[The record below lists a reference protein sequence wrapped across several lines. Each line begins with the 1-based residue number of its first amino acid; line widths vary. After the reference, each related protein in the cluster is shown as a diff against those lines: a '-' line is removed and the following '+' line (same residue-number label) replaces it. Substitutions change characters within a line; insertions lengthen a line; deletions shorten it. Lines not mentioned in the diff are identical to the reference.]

1 MDVSALLPPTGSP
14 DLGLALVHA
23 SHTPLVLLDG
33 DLHIDAASL
42 SFCRAFG
49 LVPDRV
55 AGTELFA
62 LGDGE
67 WDLAALRALLLDA
80 LAGRVLEAIAIDLVR
95 PLHDTCRLMVHAQL
109 LDAAPPSRVALSIL
123 DITAARAVQRRLEG
137 LVREKDVLH
146 QELQHRVANS
156 LQIIASIL
164 MQSARRVATDET
176 RTHLVDAHHRV
187 IAIAT
192 LQRQLATT
200 AAHEVAV
207 RPYLRELCASIAAAM
222 IYDAKRLSLSAS
234 GDDSMTSA
242 ELSISLGLIV
252 TELTINAVKHAFPG
266 DDPTGTIKVDYR
278 RAGNGHWVLTVTDNG
293 VGMPAEADSKPGLG
307 TSIVS
312 ALADKLGARVAVT
325 AANPGTCVTVTHA

>member
-1 MDVSALLPPTGSP
+1 MELSAPLTPAGSL
-14 DLGLALVHA
+14 DLGMALVRA
-23 SHTPLVLLDG
+23 SRAPLVLLDAEMR
-33 DLHIDAASL
+33 IAAVSL
-42 SFCRAFG
+42 SFCRAFD
-49 LVPDRV
+49 LTSDHI

-67 WDLAALRALLLDA
+67 WDLAALRALLLEA
-80 LAGRVLEAIAIDLVR
+80 LAGREADDVAIDLVR
-95 PLHDTCRLMVHAQL
+95 PARDPCRLLVHAQL
-109 LDAAPPSRVALSIL
+109 LDATPPPRLVLSIV
-123 DITAARAVQRRLEG
+123 DVTVARAAQRRLEA

-200 AAHEVAV
+200 AAHEVIV

-222 IYDAKRLSLSAS
+222 IYDTKKLSLSAS
-234 GDDSMTSA
+234 GDDSVTSA
-242 ELSISLGLIV
+242 DLSVSLGLIV
-252 TELTINAVKHAFPG
+252 TELAINAVKHAFPG
-266 DDPTGTIKVDYR
+266 DDPTGTIKIDYR
-278 RAGNGHWVLTVTDNG
+278 AKGAHWVLTVSDDG
-293 VGMPAEADSKPGLG
+293 VGMPPDTATKPGLG

-312 ALADKLGARVAVT
+312 ALADKLGASVVVSP
-325 AANPGTCVTVTHA
+325 ANPGTCVTVTHA